1 MKIVVDPFK
10 WDIKRVYK
18 LSQAVWNRYK
28 TNGFVISLTY
38 TLTFINFTRK
48 HRKNIFVGKRKRNK
62 KSNLNTYE
70 IYREKLIQ
78 HKIQDI

>member
-1 MKIVVDPFK
+1 MRYKG
-10 WDIKRVYK
+10 VYK
-18 LSQAVWNRYK
+18 LRQAVWNRYK
-28 TNGFVISLTY
+28 KNGFVISL